1 MSMFDNRLQS
11 RIGDWGSSWGTP
23 ERTFKNQ
30 VAVENTTEGEVRVYA
45 RPSGGS
51 AREVCRISQADWNS
65 GVLAPASATRNAGS
79 NTTRF
84 FLYHWMEE
92 RNLLTKF
99 FNTLNGVS
107 NA

>member
-1 MSMFDNRLQS
+1 MSMFDSRLNS
-11 RIGDWGSSWGTP
+11 RISDWGIDWGTP
-23 ERTFKNQ
+23 ERSFKSQ
-30 VAVENTTEGEVRVYA
+30 LAVENTTDGEVRLYA

-65 GVLAPASATRNAGS
+65 GVLAPAAATRNAGS
-79 NTTRF
+79 HATRF

-92 RNLLTKF
+92 RNMLSNF